1 MSETLPSDA
10 CKCSADTGRRLR
22 EHYSGNRACGPGGGS
37 WAEQR
42 AELRAKA
49 EQQGAAARRRT
60 ERGAADG
67 SLLWRITDL
76 CDNRVS
82 RARARA
88 QHIGKRCPQEGRK
101 HRHTDTPTDPTKGR
115 AVC

>member
-22 EHYSGNRACGPGGGS
+22 EYYSGIRACGPGGGG

-49 EQQGAAARRRT
+49 EKQGAAARRRT
-60 ERGAADG
+60 ERGHCGWQFIVADYR
-67 SLLWRITDL
+67 L
-76 CDNRVS
+76 V
-82 RARARA
+82 
-88 QHIGKRCPQEGRK
+88 
-101 HRHTDTPTDPTKGR
+101 
-115 AVC
+115 